1 DQNVAGGRPGG
12 ERRALALSAIDQA
25 SRRTSSPPVQ
35 LTRTNE
41 VSGRHNIHAGSGGC
55 GVGGRGGDRR
65 PDDRDL
71 PGLTVI
77 TRRGA
82 LVRARRGGGM
92 WAWFRGR
99 SEREGAVGEATAGR
113 GLRLHDP
120 CFYGKSNAR

>member
-1 DQNVAGGRPGG
+1 PNRDLPAQPDHGMCARARIRPSLTAALGLAPAPTGFDQNVAGGRPGG
-12 ERRALALSAIDQA
+12 ERRAVALSAIDQA

-41 VSGRHNIHAGSGGC
+41 VSGRHNIHAGSGGF
-55 GVGGRGGDRR
+55 GFGGRVGDRR

-82 LVRARRGGGM
+82 LVRA
-92 WAWFRGR
+92 
-99 SEREGAVGEATAGR
+99 
-113 GLRLHDP
+113 
-120 CFYGKSNAR
+120 